1 MARSELGMVESGEKY
16 FTKPVLKRAETIKK
30 RKTGSPGEG
39 SNNKQYGAWRREHFG
54 RQSHRHHKIW
64 GICVPGE
71 NKSGLVHIS
80 EIANTYVNDIHEH
93 LQEGQAVKVKVLAID
108 ENGRINLSIK
118 RALPNPGQGQGGVRG
133 VQGGRGAAHR
143 SAGSAQRPGFTRG
156 GARVAAP
163 AVPMTAEE
171 SFEAKLKSLHDGI
184 GGKISDL
191 NHSMDKRGRRR

>member
-1 MARSELGMVESGEKY
+1 MELGVGSILEGKVTGI
-16 FTKPVLKRAETIKK
+16 TKF
-30 RKTGSPGEG
+30 
-39 SNNKQYGAWRREHFG
+39 GAFV
-54 RQSHRHHKIW
+54 SL
-64 GICVPGE
+64 GE

-133 VQGGRGAAHR
+133 VQGGRGTAHR

-156 GARVAAP
+156 GARAAAP

-171 SFEAKLKSLHDGI
+171 SFEAKLKAFMTESE
-184 GGKISDL
+184 GKISDL

>member
-1 MARSELGMVESGEKY
+1 MELGVGSILEGKVTGI
-16 FTKPVLKRAETIKK
+16 TKF
-30 RKTGSPGEG
+30 
-39 SNNKQYGAWRREHFG
+39 GAFV
-54 RQSHRHHKIW
+54 SL
-64 GICVPGE
+64 GE

-108 ENGRINLSIK
+108 ENGRSTYPSSVPCPI
-118 RALPNPGQGQGGVRG
+118 RARPGGVRG

-156 GARVAAP
+156 GARAAAP

-171 SFEAKLKSLHDGI
+171 SFEAKLKAFMTESE
-184 GGKISDL
+184 GKISDL